1 MSNDIYRLKNLLY
14 DLEYYM
20 QRNRTDDILMATH
33 KIKEICEN
41 IDDVYSDHPID
52 LAHETEGDLEEYYKV
67 INVLD
72 FIYIPFNYKMQDD
85 NIYIKNFSKRRF
97 ENLKSSNVLSD
108 HNNFWSQH
116 ETIDGNIYGSVPIEL
131 LNAKKVALLEQCGW
145 QKVKVEV
152 LDFSNADFDEKD
164 IRKYCKE
171 NLYRYIIIREKET
184 SEILVLNYNLKIDG
198 VYK

>member
-1 MSNDIYRLKNLLY
+1 MSNEIYRLKNLLY
-14 DLEYYM
+14 DLEYYI
-20 QRNRTDDILMATH
+20 QRNRHSDISKSTQEIRKICDEIDNEYATDEISLEVEESSQ
-33 KIKEICEN
+33 KEKCFQI
-41 IDDVYSDHPID
+41 
-52 LAHETEGDLEEYYKV
+52 

-97 ENLKSSNVLSD
+97 ENLKEASVLSD
-108 HNNFWSQH
+108 HNKFWSQH

-131 LNAKKVALLEQCGW
+131 LNAKKVALLEKSGW
-145 QKVKVEV
+145 DKVSVEI
-152 LDFSNADFDEKD
+152 LDFKCSDLNQKQ
-164 IRKYCKE
+164 IKQYCKE

-184 SEILVLNYNLKIDG
+184 SEILVLNYNLNIDG

>member
-1 MSNDIYRLKNLLY
+1 MSNEIYRLKNLLY
-14 DLEYYM
+14 DLEYYI
-20 QRNRTDDILMATH
+20 QRNRNSDISKSTQEIR
-33 KIKEICEN
+33 KICDEIDYEYAKDEISLEVEESSQKEKCFE
-41 IDDVYSDHPID
+41 
-52 LAHETEGDLEEYYKV
+52 V

-97 ENLKSSNVLSD
+97 ENLKEASVLSD
-108 HNNFWSQH
+108 HNKFWSQH

-131 LNAKKVALLEQCGW
+131 LNAKKVALLEKSGW
-145 QKVKVEV
+145 EKVSVEI
-152 LDFSNADFDEKD
+152 LDFECSDLNQKQ
-164 IRKYCKE
+164 IKQYCKE

-184 SEILVLNYNLKIDG
+184 SEILVLNYNLNIDG